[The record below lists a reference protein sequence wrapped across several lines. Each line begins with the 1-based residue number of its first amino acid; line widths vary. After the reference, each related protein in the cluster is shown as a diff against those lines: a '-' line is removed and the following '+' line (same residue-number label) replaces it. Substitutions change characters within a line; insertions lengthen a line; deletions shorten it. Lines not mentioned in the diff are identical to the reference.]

1 MKIDLFLIR
10 HAESE
15 INKNKLKFFK
25 QDPHI
30 TEKGLKQ
37 CLELKTYIKKHI
49 LPEKNLKCF
58 CSILLRTQETS
69 LISIPRKK
77 IYVSNYLKEIENKF
91 EKRLNLKLGNFS
103 TRNIKKQRERLKKY
117 TENISLNRLVINP
130 DIIDKKNNYKKK
142 IYNQQGDLNIFLE
155 KNKENFK
162 ENEKIII
169 FCHGKLIRNFL
180 HREEKLKNCSLIH
193 VYNNK
198 DKLFNLE
205 NHKKKYKILFEPS
218 S

>member
-37 CLELKTYIKKHI
+37 CLELKTYIKKNI
-49 LPEKNLKCF
+49 LPEKNIKCF

-69 LISIPRKK
+69 LLSIPRKK
-77 IYVSNYLKEIENKF
+77 IYVSNYLKETENKF
-91 EKRLNLKLGNFS
+91 QNITNLKLGNFP

-130 DIIDKKNNYKKK
+130 DIINKNHYYKKK

-155 KNKENFK
+155 KNKKNFK
-162 ENEKIII
+162 HNDKVII
-169 FCHGKLIRNFL
+169 FCHSRLIKKFL
-180 HREEKLKNCSLIH
+180 HKKDKFKNCSIIH
-193 VYNNK
+193 VYNYKN
-198 DKLFNLE
+198 KLFNLE
-205 NHKKKYKILFEPS
+205 NNKKKYKILFEPS
-218 S
+218 L

>member
-1 MKIDLFLIR
+1 MKIDLYLVR
-10 HAESE
+10 HAESQ
-15 INKNKLKFFK
+15 INKNKLRFFK

-37 CLELKTYIKKHI
+37 CLELKTYIKKNI
-49 LPEKNLKCF
+49 LPGKNLKCF

-69 LISIPRKK
+69 LLSIPRKK

-169 FCHGKLIRNFL
+169 FCHGKLIRDFL

-205 NHKKKYKILFEPS
+205 NNKKKYKILFEPS